1 MAFKNIMDLHVH
13 TDNSFDGNH
22 SIMYMC
28 EKACEKNVKAV
39 AFTDHV
45 EADCYY
51 EEHYD
56 KVAIQSFFDT
66 MKARCAFEGKLIV
79 CAGIELGEACFS
91 PETADRIISER
102 KYDFVAASIH
112 NLRGEQDFCF
122 FDYAEYDVEGILD
135 EYFDEELNLV
145 QWGGFDS
152 LAHLTYPLR
161 YIMGEQKI
169 PVDMSRYKGKIDEI
183 LKTLAEKDK
192 ALEINT
198 SGLFQ
203 KLKSTM
209 PGEDV
214 IKRFRELGGKL
225 VTIGS
230 DSHYANRIGNG
241 IQRGMELAKRCG
253 FDSVALYKSREPIE
267 VPIE

>member
-1 MAFKNIMDLHVH
+1 MAFKNIMDMHVH

-28 EKACEKNVKAV
+28 EKACEKNIKAV

-56 KVAIQSFFDT
+56 KVAVQSYVDT
-66 MKARCAFEGKLIV
+66 VKARCAFNGKLIV
-79 CAGIELGEACFS
+79 CSGIELGEACFE
-91 PETADRIISER
+91 PEIAEKIITER

-112 NLRGEQDFCF
+112 NLRDEQDFFF
-122 FDYAEYDVEGILD
+122 FDYADYDCEAILD

-145 QWGGFDS
+145 EWGKFDS

-161 YIMGEQKI
+161 YMQGEHGIQI
-169 PVDMSRYKGKIDEI
+169 DMSRFKKKIDEI
-183 LKTLAEKDK
+183 LKLLAEKDK

-203 KLKSTM
+203 KLRSTM
-209 PGEDV
+209 PAEEV
-214 IKRFRELGGKL
+214 IKRYHELGGRL
-225 VTIGS
+225 ITIGS
-230 DSHYANRIGNG
+230 DSHYAQKVGNG

-253 FDSVALYKSREPIE
+253 FSSVALFKNREPIE
-267 VPIE
+267 IPIE

>member
-1 MAFKNIMDLHVH
+1 MAFKNIMDFHVH

-56 KVAIQSFFDT
+56 KVAVQSYVDT
-66 MKARCAFEGKLIV
+66 VKARAAFSGKLIV
-79 CAGIELGEACFS
+79 CSGIELGEACFE
-91 PETADRIISER
+91 PETANKIISER
-102 KYDFVAASIH
+102 NYDFVVASIH
-112 NLRGEQDFCF
+112 NLRKEQDFCF
-122 FDYAEYDVEGILD
+122 FDYSQYDVDGILN

-145 QWGGFDS
+145 EWGGFDS

-161 YIMGEQKI
+161 YIQGEQKI
-169 PVDMSRYKGKIDEI
+169 PVDMKKFKKKTDEI
-183 LKTLAEKDK
+183 LKLLAEKDK

-209 PGEDV
+209 PGEEIV
-214 IKRFRELGGKL
+214 KRYKELGGRL
-225 VTIGS
+225 ITIGS
-230 DSHYANRIGNG
+230 DSHYAQRIGNG
-241 IQRGMELAKRCG
+241 IQHGMELAKRCG
-253 FDSVALYKSREPIE
+253 FDCVALYKSREPIE

>member
-1 MAFKNIMDLHVH
+1 MSFKNIMDLHVH

-56 KVAIQSFFDT
+56 KVAVQSYFDT
-66 MKARCAFEGKLIV
+66 VKARCAFDGKLIV
-79 CAGIELGEACFS
+79 CSGIELGEACFN
-91 PETADRIISER
+91 PETADKIISER
-102 KYDFVAASIH
+102 KYDFVVASIH
-112 NLRGEQDFCF
+112 NLREEQDFCF
-122 FDYAEYDVEGILD
+122 FDYADYDVEGILD

-145 QWGGFDS
+145 QWGKFDS

-161 YIMGEQKI
+161 YIAGEQKI
-169 PVDMSRYKGKIDEI
+169 PVNMKRFSKKIDDI
-183 LKTLAEKDK
+183 LSLLAEKDK

-214 IKRFRELGGKL
+214 VKRFRELGGKL
-225 VTIGS
+225 VTVGS
-230 DSHYANRIGNG
+230 DSHFAQRIGRG
-241 IQRGMELAKRCG
+241 VEEGMELAKRCG
-253 FDSVALYKSREPIE
+253 FDSVTLYKDREPIE

>member
-1 MAFKNIMDLHVH
+1 MAFKNIMDMHVH

-56 KVAIQSFFDT
+56 KVAVQSYVDT
-66 MKARCAFEGKLIV
+66 IKARCAFNGKLIV
-79 CAGIELGEACFS
+79 CSGIELGEACFK
-91 PETADRIISER
+91 PELAEKIITER
-102 KYDFVAASIH
+102 NYDFVVASIH
-112 NLRGEQDFCF
+112 NLRDEQDFFF
-122 FDYAEYDVEGILD
+122 FDYADYDCEAILD

-145 QWGGFDS
+145 EWGKFDS

-161 YIMGEQKI
+161 YMQGEQGI
-169 PVDMSRYKGKIDEI
+169 QIDMNRFKKKIDEI
-183 LKTLAEKDK
+183 LKLLAEKDLS
-192 ALEINT
+192 LEINT

-203 KLKSTM
+203 KLRSTM
-209 PGEDV
+209 PGEEV
-214 IKRFRELGGKL
+214 IKRYHELGGKL
-225 VTIGS
+225 ITIGS
-230 DSHYANRIGNG
+230 DSHYAQKIGNG
-241 IQRGMELAKRCG
+241 VQRGMELAKRCG
-253 FDSVALYKSREPIE
+253 FNSIALYKNREPIE
-267 VPIE
+267 IPIE